1 MASLKQ
7 GVKHDGDK
15 PRLDLITG
23 SMLFEMGHVLAKGA
37 KKYQEWNWAK
47 GLRYSRCIGAAQ
59 RHLQAFA
66 DGEDNDDEWG
76 LSHLAHAACCIMF
89 LIHYE
94 SKRRLYR
101 TFDDRPNFRKLVRDA
116 SE

>member
-1 MASLKQ
+1 MPTLKE
-7 GVKHDGDK
+7 GVKHDDGK
-15 PRLDLITG
+15 SRLDLIAG

-37 KKYQEWNWAK
+37 KKYDEWNWAK
-47 GLRYSRCIGAAQ
+47 GIKYSRCIGAAQ

-76 LSHLAHAACCIMF
+76 FSHLAHAACCIMF
-89 LIHYE
+89 LMHYQT
-94 SKRRLYR
+94 KRRLYR
-101 TFDDRPNFRKLVRDA
+101 KFDDRPNFRKLVNSA